1 MWCMDAKIYHP
12 CFYWHIIC
20 NILLCVPPLLWRLVW
35 MAAAVAEAQCL
46 VIGSSCFPAQA
57 LLRTAEE
64 QSNINA
70 NHVIH
75 ESRFTNPPFCP
86 LSKTYNT

>member
-1 MWCMDAKIYHP
+1 
-12 CFYWHIIC
+12 
-20 NILLCVPPLLWRLVW
+20 

-46 VIGSSCFPAQA
+46 VIGSSRLPAQA

-64 QSNINA
+64 QGNTNA

-75 ESRFTNPPFCP
+75 DSPIHHVIVESVQQRVHTDE
-86 LSKTYNT
+86 

>member
-1 MWCMDAKIYHP
+1 
-12 CFYWHIIC
+12 
-20 NILLCVPPLLWRLVW
+20 

-46 VIGSSCFPAQA
+46 VIGSSRFPAQA

-64 QSNINA
+64 QGNTNA

-75 ESRFTNPPFCP
+75 DSTIQ
-86 LSKTYNT
+86 

>member
-1 MWCMDAKIYHP
+1 
-12 CFYWHIIC
+12 
-20 NILLCVPPLLWRLVW
+20 

-46 VIGSSCFPAQA
+46 VIGSSCFPVQA

-64 QSNINA
+64 QGNINA

-75 ESRFTNPPFCP
+75 ESRFTNPSFCP
-86 LSKTYNT
+86 LSKAYNT